1 MDHGHQ
7 AATVAD
13 AVSGDVPEVIPD
25 AIDATL
31 APSSALVPKKPLI
44 MRFGKW
50 IQPKTNRWIVASS
63 KIGNPPIVDTAIFP
77 WVKMV
82 ESNWA
87 IIRDEAMAAL
97 SDLDKVPPLAT
108 ISPDHRRIAPAG
120 RWRSLFLI
128 GYRYRDPANCAKCP
142 RTTEIVER
150 IPGLNSAF
158 FSVLV
163 PGTHIPPHTG
173 VTKAFLT
180 CHLGIQVP
188 KDSAN
193 CRMRVIDEW
202 VQWEEGKALIFD
214 DVVNH
219 EVRNDTDET
228 RIVLLIQ
235 FKRPVGIVGKIVGGL
250 FLEGV
255 RRSRFVQDARR
266 GIANWTAERAGA

>member
-1 MDHGHQ
+1 MDDNTQTRGG
-7 AATVAD
+7 APD
-13 AVSGDVPEVIPD
+13 DEPIVIPD
-25 AIDATL
+25 AIDSTL
-31 APSSALVPKKPLI
+31 KPSSALVPKKPLI

-50 IQPKTNRWIVASS
+50 IQPKTNRWIANSS
-63 KIGNPPIVDTAIFP
+63 KIGDPSIIDTAIFP

-82 ESNWA
+82 EASWE
-87 IIRDEAMAAL
+87 IIRAEAMAAL
-97 SDLDKVPPLAT
+97 VDLEKVPPLAS

-128 GYRYRDPANCAKCP
+128 GYRYRDPANCTKCP

-158 FSVLV
+158 FSILV

-202 VQWEEGKALIFD
+202 VEWQEGKALIFD

-255 RRSRFVQDARR
+255 RRSRFVQDARK
-266 GIANWTAERAGA
+266 GIAAWTAERAGA